1 LEPKGGTANGGE
13 REKRRR
19 AGKLEGEEE
28 TMRTTITFLALLA
41 VCLFASPALAEE
53 GAGVAG
59 ASGGLIALG
68 AGIGMGLA
76 AFGVGLGQGRA
87 TAAAMESIGR
97 NPNSADRLF
106 TPFILGLALM
116 EALAL
121 YTLVIA
127 FILQGKIG

>member
-1 LEPKGGTANGGE
+1 
-13 REKRRR
+13 
-19 AGKLEGEEE
+19 
-28 TMRTTITFLALLA
+28 MRIITSLLVVFAL
-41 VCLFASPALAEE
+41 CLMASPAFAQEAG
-53 GAGVAG
+53 GAAG
-59 ASGGLIALG
+59 AAGGLIALG

>member
-1 LEPKGGTANGGE
+1 MT
-13 REKRRR
+13 
-19 AGKLEGEEE
+19 EGSKE
-28 TMRTTITFLALLA
+28 MRTVITFIILVA
-41 VCLFASPALAEE
+41 VCLIASPALAAE
-53 GAGVAG
+53 GATDG
-59 ASGGLIALG
+59 SMGGLIALG

-127 FILQGKIG
+127 FILQGKI

>member
-1 LEPKGGTANGGE
+1 
-13 REKRRR
+13 
-19 AGKLEGEEE
+19 
-28 TMRTTITFLALLA
+28 MRTVITFMVLLA
-41 VCLFASPALAEE
+41 VCLIASPALAAE
-53 GAGVAG
+53 GAAEG
-59 ASGGLIALG
+59 SMGGLIALG

-97 NPNSADRLF
+97 NPNSAERLF

-127 FILQGKIG
+127 FILQGKI

>member
-1 LEPKGGTANGGE
+1 MRSIITTLTVLVLCLVASPVLAAENGG
-13 REKRRR
+13 
-19 AGKLEGEEE
+19 A
-28 TMRTTITFLALLA
+28 
-41 VCLFASPALAEE
+41 
-53 GAGVAG
+53 VAG
-59 ASGGLIALG
+59 TGGLIALG

-127 FILQGKIG
+127 FILQGKI

>member
-1 LEPKGGTANGGE
+1 
-13 REKRRR
+13 
-19 AGKLEGEEE
+19 
-28 TMRTTITFLALLA
+28 MRIVTSLFVLLAL
-41 VCLFASPALAEE
+41 CLVATPAFAEE
-53 GAGVAG
+53 GSALAS

>member
-1 LEPKGGTANGGE
+1 M
-13 REKRRR
+13 R
-19 AGKLEGEEE
+19 AF
-28 TMRTTITFLALLA
+28 TSLL
-41 VCLFASPALAEE
+41 VVLVFCLIAGPAFAQE
-53 GAGVAG
+53 GATAAG
-59 ASGGLIALG
+59 AAGGLIALG

-97 NPNSADRLF
+97 NPNSADKLF

-127 FILQGKIG
+127 FILQGKI

>member
-1 LEPKGGTANGGE
+1 
-13 REKRRR
+13 
-19 AGKLEGEEE
+19 
-28 TMRTTITFLALLA
+28 MRWIIILVAA
-41 VCLFASPALAEE
+41 WVVCMIASPAFAEE
-53 GAGVAG
+53 GAAAG
-59 ASGGLIALG
+59 ATGGLIALG

-127 FILQGKIG
+127 FILQGKI

>member
-1 LEPKGGTANGGE
+1 M
-13 REKRRR
+13 R
-19 AGKLEGEEE
+19 AVL
-28 TMRTTITFLALLA
+28 TFFAVFAL
-41 VCLFASPALAEE
+41 CLIASPALAAE
-53 GAGVAG
+53 GGEAAG
-59 ASGGLIALG
+59 AAGGLIALG

-127 FILQGKIG
+127 FILQGKI

>member
-1 LEPKGGTANGGE
+1 M
-13 REKRRR
+13 R
-19 AGKLEGEEE
+19 AS
-28 TMRTTITFLALLA
+28 TILLVIFA
-41 VCLFASPALAEE
+41 CSLVASPAFAAE
-53 GAGVAG
+53 
-59 ASGGLIALG
+59 ASAAADMGLKGGLIALG

-106 TPFILGLALM
+106 TTFILGLALM

-127 FILQGKIG
+127 LILQGKI